1 MFSSHC
7 GLNQRIRKHEQLLC
21 DADYFSEL
29 ICKPVNMFTALG
41 NIPEN
46 SLVLKLFP
54 STVSMLHNEI
64 QATDDMDQSAV
75 NLDVSQSKD
84 FRERSGVHRRLASAS
99 SQSFLESSIN
109 DSLSMCHHPPP
120 ELLCQS
126 TAKSFCHTL
135 GELHNAGKI
144 RILIILDYFEQT

>member
-64 QATDDMDQSAV
+64 QAVDELDQSAL
-75 NLDVSQSKD
+75 NLDVSQSKEV
-84 FRERSGVHRRLASAS
+84 RERSSVHRRLASAS
-99 SQSFLESSIN
+99 SQSFLESSMN
-109 DSLSMCHHPPP
+109 DSLSMCHLPPP

-135 GELHNAGKI
+135 GELHNSGKT
-144 RILIILDYFEQT
+144 LISFVM